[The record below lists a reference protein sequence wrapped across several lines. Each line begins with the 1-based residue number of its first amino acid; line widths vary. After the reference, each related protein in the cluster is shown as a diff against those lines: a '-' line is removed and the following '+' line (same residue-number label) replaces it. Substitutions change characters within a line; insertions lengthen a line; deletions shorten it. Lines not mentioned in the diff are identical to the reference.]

1 MLSTLFISFF
11 IHTAYC
17 SLSIQVISSTIYQV
31 RHTYIHIY
39 TYIYTY
45 IHIYIYTYIHIH
57 IHTYIYTY
65 THIYSH
71 STVMQRATLGKC
83 MYLNMPTCLHTYIH
97 TCLHTYIHIHI
108 YIHIHTFIH
117 TRTRDELP
125 PSQSWHHIAK
135 CQVPNA
141 SNRQLTRTLITLQP
155 LGCFPPSKRHSTRL
169 VTEHQH
175 AKGQSQQGVFAS
187 WCGRV
192 VLPVVATF

>member
-1 MLSTLFISFF
+1 
-11 IHTAYC
+11 
-17 SLSIQVISSTIYQV
+17 
-31 RHTYIHIY
+31 
-39 TYIYTY
+39 
-45 IHIYIYTYIHIH
+45 
-57 IHTYIYTY
+57 
-65 THIYSH
+65 
-71 STVMQRATLGKC
+71 MQRATLGKC
-83 MYLNMPTCLHTYIH
+83 MYLNMPICLHTYLYTYIH
-97 TCLHTYIHIHI
+97 TYLYTYIHTYIHI
-108 YIHIHTFIH
+108 YIH

-187 WCGRV
+187 WCGCGVLLV
-192 VLPVVATF
+192 VRRFEVWRLQRAVWQCDTSVRRRPS

>member
-1 MLSTLFISFF
+1 MGDHRGSPSAVYSFRF
-11 IHTAYC
+11 
-17 SLSIQVISSTIYQV
+17 LL
-31 RHTYIHIY
+31 Y
-39 TYIYTY
+39 TYCLLFSVYPSHLIDHLPSTS
-45 IHIYIYTYIHIH
+45 
-57 IHTYIYTY
+57 YIYTY

-83 MYLNMPTCLHTYIH
+83 MYLNMPTCLHKYMS
-97 TCLHTYIHIHI
+97 TCLHTYIHT
-108 YIHIHTFIH
+108 YIH

-192 VLPVVATF
+192 VLPVVATV